1 MSNRV
6 KLSTVLPKQL
16 PEFVREDYPIFIK
29 FLEYYYEYLDSQE
42 VDIKSVRD
50 LDETADKFVQN
61 IKNEV
66 NYIGSFKETNPT
78 LDESNILKNIRSTY
92 RAKGS
97 EESVQTLMRSLF
109 NKEAEIMYPGEY
121 VLRASDGKWQQD
133 VSIFVNITAGNPLN
147 LVGDELDITGNN
159 VVIKTTVQRVE
170 PYSGSIWEIFLDKNF
185 IGEIKSGYTVT
196 FDGISGVVVDTT
208 TSSSIIRNGAG
219 FRLGQIFEI
228 RSNTGSGTR
237 IKITGVNSTGG
248 ITRYSIINFGVGYTD
263 EFYATLSPPTFGIDN
278 NTSPI
283 TLVKTP
289 AGLTQSTPSYSET
302 QGFTDYGTI
311 INPNYWNPTYSNG
324 TYVGTKVRGFYNE
337 QIKALSNDYA
347 VIDFRLG
354 AIARYPGS
362 YIKNDGFISDAMKI
376 QDSRYYQAYS
386 YVIRIDELLSTFK
399 EAVKT
404 YVHPAGMALF
414 SDYEVKNYITL
425 TATVQAVINF
435 LRRKFEDQF
444 AVSDEVPQKNVGK
457 YLVDEPIVSETT
469 ALLVTKPLPGE
480 TASATEVFTKI
491 FGKNVSDTST
501 ITDSLNQITLNK
513 VVSETLNTLDIQSI
527 VVTMGQITDT
537 ISLIDEFDIQQDH
550 VKSLTDSS
558 SALDSGGYI
567 VKNPYNFDELYFA
580 ENYANT
586 RITF

>member
-16 PEFVREDYPIFIK
+16 PEFIREDYPVFIK

-42 VDIKSVRD
+42 VDIKTVRD

-66 NYIGSFKETNPT
+66 NYIGSFKQTNPT
-78 LDESNILKNIRSTY
+78 LDENNILKNIRSTY

-97 EESVQTLMRSLF
+97 EESIQTLMRSLF

-121 VLRASDGKWQQD
+121 ILRASDGKWQQD
-133 VSIFVNITAGNPLN
+133 ISIFVNITSGNPLT
-147 LVGDELDITGNN
+147 LVGDELDITGTN
-159 VVIKTTVQRVE
+159 VSIKTTVQRVE

-185 IGEIKSGYTVT
+185 IGEIKSGYNVT
-196 FDGISGVVVDTT
+196 FDGVTGIIVDTT
-208 TSSSIIRNGAG
+208 ASSSIIRNGAG

-228 RSNTGSGTR
+228 RSNTGTGTK

-263 EFYATLSPPTFGIDN
+263 EFYATLSPPTFGFDT

-283 TLVKTP
+283 TLVETP
-289 AGLTQSTPSYSET
+289 GGVTQSTPSYSET

-324 TYVGTKVRGFYNE
+324 TYVGTKVRAFYNE

-435 LRRKFEDQF
+435 LRRKFEDEF
-444 AVSDEVPQKNVGK
+444 AVSDAVSQKVVEK
-457 YLVDEPIVSETT
+457 YLVDEPIVSETRSFV
-469 ALLVTKPLPGE
+469 VTKPLDEE
-480 TASATEVFTKI
+480 TALATELMTKI
-491 FGKNVSDTST
+491 FGKNLVDGA
-501 ITDSLNQITLNK
+501 IATDSLDQITLNK
-513 VVSETLNTLDIQSI
+513 VVSETLNALDNQALLI
-527 VVTMGQITDT
+527 TKGQITDT
-537 ISLIDEFDIQQDH
+537 ISLTDEFDIQQDH
-550 VKSLTDSS
+550 VISLTDSG
-558 SALDSGGYI
+558 SALDSGGYY
-567 VKNPYNFDELYFA
+567 VVNPYNFDPLYFA

-586 RITF
+586 RTTF

>member
-263 EFYATLSPPTFGIDN
+263 EFYATLSPPTFGLDT

>member
-16 PEFVREDYPIFIK
+16 PEFIREDYPVFIK
-29 FLEYYYEYLDSQE
+29 FLEYYYEYLDTQE
-42 VDIKSVRD
+42 VDIKTVRD

-66 NYIGSFKETNPT
+66 NYIGSFKDTNPT
-78 LDESNILKNIRSTY
+78 LDENNVLKNIRSTY

-97 EESVQTLMRSLF
+97 EESIQTLMRSLF

-121 VLRASDGKWQQD
+121 ILRASDGKWQQD
-133 VSIFVNITAGNPLN
+133 VSIFVNITSGNPLA
-147 LVGDELDITGNN
+147 LVGDELYINGNN

-170 PYSGSIWEIFLDKNF
+170 PYSGSIWEVFLDKNF
-185 IGEIKSGYTVT
+185 LGEIKAGYAVQ
-196 FDGISGVVVDTT
+196 FDGVTGFVVDTT
-208 TSSSIIRNGAG
+208 TSSSIIRSGGG

-228 RSNTGSGTR
+228 RSNTGSGSK

-248 ITRYSIINFGVGYTD
+248 ITRYSIINFGVGYAD
-263 EFYATLSPPTFGIDN
+263 EFYATLSPPTFGIDT

-289 AGLTQSTPSYSET
+289 AGLTQTTPSYSDTE
-302 QGFTDYGTI
+302 GFTDYGTI

-337 QIKALSNDYA
+337 QIKSLSSDYA

-386 YVIRIDELLSTFK
+386 YVIRIDELLSAFK

-444 AVSDEVPQKNVGK
+444 AVSDASPQKTVEK
-457 YLVDEPIVSETT
+457 YLVDETIITQARSFV
-469 ALLVTKPLPGE
+469 VTKPLPDE
-480 TASATEVFTKI
+480 TAYATQVMSMI
-491 FGKNVSDTST
+491 FGKNLSDSSS

-513 VVSETLNTLDIQSI
+513 VISETLNALDNQALVI
-527 VVTMGQITDT
+527 TKGQITDT
-537 ISLIDEFDIQQDH
+537 ISLIDEFDIQQNH
-550 VKSLTDSS
+550 IKSLTDSG
-558 SALDSGGYI
+558 SALDSGGHY
-567 VKNPYNFDELYFA
+567 VVNPYNFDPLYFA

-586 RITF
+586 RTTF